1 MNSPKLHSPKPLPPD
16 RYFNRE
22 LSWLEFNQR
31 VLEQASDEN
40 QPLLERLKFLAITG
54 SNLDEF
60 FMVRV
65 GGLKMQAEQNPT
77 ATDPAGMT
85 VFEQLKAVSNR
96 CHRLQND
103 QYAILLDQL
112 EPAMQ
117 AIGIQRIDL
126 RASSDRH
133 GEAADRFF
141 ASDVLPVLSPQTIS
155 PDQPFPLLPGL
166 QVHLCVRLKPLA
178 VNQPTSEPP
187 GDGGEGSGVATN
199 GAGQGSGAAAAGSSR
214 AGELAPPPEG
224 ANATVAS
231 DAAAVSGG
239 DAPEWDYAVIPLGRV
254 LSRIVSLPADSG
266 YCFALLEDVVIDGI
280 EQFFPGRQVV
290 ECATFRLT
298 RNADVELR
306 EDSAAD
312 LMVGM
317 GEVLESRKASDAIR
331 LELDD
336 RAGEEMT
343 DFLRSRLELGGD
355 DVFRARG
362 PLDLAYLFQLS
373 SLEGF
378 DSYRDPSWP
387 SQSNPMIDPRE
398 SMFDTI
404 ARGDLLMVHPYERF
418 DPVVRL
424 IEEAAADPDVLAI
437 KQVLYRIS
445 RKSPIV
451 AALMRAAERGKYV
464 TAVVELKAR
473 FDEARNIEWA
483 REMEQAGVQVIYG
496 VKGFKTHAKVCVIV
510 RREAQGIVRYLH
522 FGTGNYNEV
531 TARLYSDVSLL
542 SCDDELG
549 ADASAFFN
557 AVTGASQQQQFTH
570 LAAAPL
576 TLRKRLLAMIE
587 AEAGRCREGQRGR
600 IVAKLN
606 ALVDSRVI
614 DALYRASQAGV
625 RIQLNIRGVCCLRPG
640 VPGLSDNIEVR
651 SIVDRYLEHARIM
664 YFYQGGE
671 EAMFISSADW
681 MPRNLDRRIE
691 LLIPVLDPTCRKK
704 LWRTLDAYF
713 HDNLVTWRL
722 GADGQYRR
730 LKPDGDQHG
739 FRAQR
744 KLYERAVQDA
754 GTAQTARQTMFEPH
768 QPGGEKLETGSR

>member
-1 MNSPKLHSPKPLPPD
+1 MIVNHSHHHSSKPLPPD
-16 RYFNRE
+16 RFFNRE
-22 LSWLEFNQR
+22 LSWLEFNHR
-31 VLEQASDEN
+31 VLEQAADEN

-77 ATDPAGMT
+77 ATDPVGMN
-85 VFEQLKAVSNR
+85 VFEQLKAVSTR

-126 RASSDRH
+126 AACSDRH

-141 ASDVLPVLSPQTIS
+141 ASDVLPVLSPQTIV
-155 PDQPFPLLPGL
+155 PGRPFPLLPGL

-178 VNQPTSEPP
+178 SKFAESS
-187 GDGGEGSGVATN
+187 GDETDPETDSA
-199 GAGQGSGAAAAGSSR
+199 
-214 AGELAPPPEG
+214 LAPAVEKP
-224 ANATVAS
+224 S
-231 DAAAVSGG
+231 AA
-239 DAPEWDYAVIPLGRV
+239 DAPKQEDARPEADSQAEAAEWDYAVIPLGRV

-317 GEVLESRKASDAIR
+317 GEVLESRKASDTIR

-336 RAGEEMT
+336 RAGGELT
-343 DFLRSRLELGGD
+343 DFLRENLELGAD
-355 DVFRARG
+355 DVFRAAG

-387 SQSNPMIDPRE
+387 SQSNPMLDPRE

-418 DPVVRL
+418 DPVIRL

-542 SCDDELG
+542 TSNDELG

-557 AVTGASQQQQFTH
+557 AVTGASQIQQFTH

-600 IVAKLN
+600 IVAKMN
-606 ALVDSRVI
+606 ALVDTRVI

-625 RIQLNIRGVCCLRPG
+625 KIQLNIRGICCLRPG

-651 SIVDRYLEHARIM
+651 SIVDRYLEHARVM

-691 LLIPVLDPTCRKK
+691 LLIPVLDPVCRKK

-722 GADGQYRR
+722 AADGEYRR
-730 LKPDGDQHG
+730 LKPEGDQPG

-744 KLYERAVQDA
+744 KLYERAVHDA
-754 GTAQTARQTMFEPH
+754 GNAQTARQTMFEPH
-768 QPGGEKLETGSR
+768 QAGGEPARQP